1 MMRRMHVAVGTLAL
15 AGSVLAVA
23 GCGGGEGPTAV
34 VNRHHEAIMAGDI
47 DAVMATM
54 SSSADCKKMEAMLP
68 LRKQFMKKLP
78 EVVGEKI
85 EGDTA
90 KVTCKFGPVK
100 QDVDLVREGGA
111 WKVK

>member
-1 MMRRMHVAVGTLAL
+1 MTVGTLAL
-15 AGSVLAVA
+15 AGAVLAVA

-34 VNRHHEAIMAGDI
+34 VNKHHEAIMAGDI

-54 SSSADCKKMEAMLP
+54 SSSADRKKMEAMLP
-68 LRKQFMKKLP
+68 THKQLMKKLP

-85 EGDTA
+85 DGDTA
-90 KVTCKFGPVK
+90 KVTCKFGPAK
-100 QDVDLVREGGA
+100 QDIDLVKEGGA

>member
-1 MMRRMHVAVGTLAL
+1 MRRIQISAAGLAL
-15 AGSVLAVA
+15 AGAVFTVA
-23 GCGGGEGPTAV
+23 GCGGGESPTDV
-34 VNRHHEAIMAGDI
+34 VNKHHKAIMAGDI

-54 SSSADCKKMEAMLP
+54 CSSADRKKVESALSF
-68 LRKQFMKKLP
+68 RKEMMKKLP

-85 EGDTA
+85 DGDTA